1 MVDHNFV
8 ETGTDS
14 SQQNSANG
22 SLASNNQL
30 PDVNVVNHFIVGSTA
45 SSSHH
50 NNGIENHASNNQLPN
65 ENIVHVAVEEN
76 IDSCD
81 QIIYDPPSDPLAV
94 MKNEHE
100 RLDLLHNEN
109 IVDVAAE
116 LVQAENEIQFDRID
130 DDIYIQHIV
139 DEIPLPS
146 MEMFQLKQEDPL
158 TGNTP
163 FIEHVSIQKFML
175 SKYVINNYTIQ
186 QAYGDRTYIIQLEDN
201 VNKRLMM
208 KKVYIDILNGW
219 NELKTAAGIEKQD
232 IKGDV

>member
-1 MVDHNFV
+1 MVDHDFV
-8 ETGTDS
+8 ETSEDS
-14 SQQNSANG
+14 SQQNNANG
-22 SLASNNQL
+22 SLAPNNQL
-30 PDVNVVNHFIVGSTA
+30 PDVNGVNHFIVGATA

-50 NNGIENHASNNQLPN
+50 NNGIENPASNNQLPN

-81 QIIYDPPSDPLAV
+81 QNIYDPPNDPLAD

-100 RLDLLHNEN
+100 RLGLLHNEN

-116 LVQAENEIQFDRID
+116 LVQAENEVQFERID

-139 DEIPLPS
+139 EEIPLPY

-163 FIEHVSIQKFML
+163 FIEHVRIQKFL
-175 SKYVINNYTIQ
+175 
-186 QAYGDRTYIIQLEDN
+186 LE
-201 VNKRLMM
+201 
-208 KKVYIDILNGW
+208 
-219 NELKTAAGIEKQD
+219 
-232 IKGDV
+232 